1 MDKLC
6 RPQYTFGLIIMSI
19 LVFVVGEA
27 NVLAAQKGVN
37 VRRAR
42 VRFEERI
49 PSVKT
54 DLAGTVAGLKII
66 GVGPNSA
73 AARAGLRYGDVL
85 IAYNNRPIANEEDLN
100 AVIRFF
106 KQQFELTGR
115 QPTAD
120 LALYRD
126 GDLRVRTFRVLI
138 GRLGIYTREWTLAGA
153 FVQDAILRLD
163 DYAAARKYA
172 DEAAASGNYTD
183 DQILQMRMLCVNNE
197 KDGDSIRQAQ
207 VEELFKKHDP
217 EKLRFSANNDLLYH
231 KRFRAGAA
239 VFEKYLRT
247 NPADVSTELT
257 LALFYT
263 SLEKYD
269 EAETLLAK
277 VRARPKTAQNAA
289 TDYGLSVLSNIQTK
303 IYMGRA
309 QYDRAQESFKK
320 ALDQYPEDPYYVIAF
335 LYCAARREV
344 AGEKTGSFEAA
355 YKLVSARLDETE
367 ELFGYHIDA
376 LRAFVLM
383 KRQSMS
389 AARAAV
395 VKWKDSAD
403 AKRYIPVFWHSFPD
417 GAEIIDN
424 WNLLMGQ
431 HAVASARI
439 MR

>member
-1 MDKLC
+1 M
-6 RPQYTFGLIIMSI
+6 
-19 LVFVVGEA
+19 
-27 NVLAAQKGVN
+27 
-37 VRRAR
+37 
-42 VRFEERI
+42 
-49 PSVKT
+49 
-54 DLAGTVAGLKII
+54 
-66 GVGPNSA
+66 
-73 AARAGLRYGDVL
+73 
-85 IAYNNRPIANEEDLN
+85 
-100 AVIRFF
+100 
-106 KQQFELTGR
+106 
-115 QPTAD
+115 
-120 LALYRD
+120 
-126 GDLRVRTFRVLI
+126 
-138 GRLGIYTREWTLAGA
+138 
-153 FVQDAILRLD
+153 
-163 DYAAARKYA
+163 
-172 DEAAASGNYTD
+172 
-183 DQILQMRMLCVNNE
+183 
-197 KDGDSIRQAQ
+197 
-207 VEELFKKHDP
+207 
-217 EKLRFSANNDLLYH
+217 
-231 KRFRAGAA
+231 
-239 VFEKYLRT
+239 
-247 NPADVSTELT
+247 T

>member
-1 MDKLC
+1 MEKLC
-6 RPQYTFGLIIMSI
+6 RPQYAFGLIVMSI

-27 NVLAAQKGVN
+27 NIVAAQKGVN

-49 PSVKT
+49 PSAKI
-54 DLAGTVAGLKII
+54 DLSGTVAGLKII
-66 GVGPNSA
+66 GVGPNSV
-73 AARAGLRYGDVL
+73 AARAGVRYGDVL
-85 IAYNNRPIANEEDLN
+85 IAYNNRPIANEEDLD
-100 AVIRFF
+100 AVIGFF
-106 KQQFELTGR
+106 KQQFELTGK

-126 GDLRVRTFRVLI
+126 GEMTVRTFRVLI

-163 DYAAARKYA
+163 DYAVAEKYV

-183 DQILQMRMLCVNNE
+183 DQILHMRMLCVNNE
-197 KDGDSIRQAQ
+197 KDGDSVRQAQ
-207 VEELFKKHDP
+207 VDELFKKYDA
-217 EKLRFSANNDLLYH
+217 EKLRFSANYDLLYH

-239 VFEKYLRT
+239 VFEKYLKI
-247 NPADVSTELT
+247 NPGDVSTELT

-263 SLEKYD
+263 GLQKYD
-269 EAETLLAK
+269 EAETVLTKIL
-277 VRARPKTAQNAA
+277 ARPKTAQNAA
-289 TDYGLSVLSNIQTK
+289 TDYGLSVVSNIQAK
-303 IYMGRA
+303 IYMGRGN
-309 QYDRAQESFKK
+309 YDRAQESFKK

-367 ELFGYHIDA
+367 DVIGYHIDA

-383 KRQSMS
+383 NRQSIS

-395 VKWKDSAD
+395 VKWKDSVD

-417 GAEIIDN
+417 GADIIDN

-431 HAVASARI
+431 GAVASARVT
-439 MR
+439 R